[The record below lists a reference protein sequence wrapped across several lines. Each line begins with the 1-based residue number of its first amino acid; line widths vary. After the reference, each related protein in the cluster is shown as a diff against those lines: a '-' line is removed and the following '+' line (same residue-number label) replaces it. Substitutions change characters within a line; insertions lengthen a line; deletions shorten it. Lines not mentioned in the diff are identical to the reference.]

1 MNFKPNTLNAEVRF
15 LEEKRFFHDVVCI
28 ESGYLQFQAILS
40 KLRARI
46 YAGSILNSVLKDV
59 CVGIS

>member
-1 MNFKPNTLNAEVRF
+1 MNFKQNTLDAEVRF

-28 ESGYLQFQAILS
+28 VSGYLQSQVILS